1 MRAVPLALLALAMAA
16 FGLPSMTKEVTA
28 QAATTANNQPKALFI
43 TLANNRSPAPI
54 ATTAHLTQWNGS
66 FVDHLMQ
73 TVTYT
78 MVGND
83 PKITNTTTTV
93 PVYIIPI
100 KMVYG
105 ASNGNRTFDPA
116 AVKVSNGQTL
126 LQNVVGSPMF
136 QKNVTFV
143 QGGTNLGTTQYI
155 DAYQRGNFWSSV
167 SKNTSYHVLV
177 GAPKILPEQ
186 TIVVSAQDG
195 SVMANPFSTNPK
207 DMVGTMYVNDFDTAL
222 QGFMAKFTQLN
233 PGVLPLF
240 ITYDTYLTEAPEGG
254 VCCIGGY
261 HSANGAQ
268 PNGQTYAYS
277 TYVDSVGA
285 FSQDVSAMSH
295 EIGEWMDD
303 PFVDN
308 NVNCLDNSLMEN
320 GDPLENNPNSGAF
333 PYKVNGF
340 TYNLQSLVFIGY
352 FGAPRSTSVHS
363 WLSFQNDESSVC
375 PGQNVAVTAAAP

>member
-1 MRAVPLALLALAMAA
+1 
-16 FGLPSMTKEVTA
+16 
-28 QAATTANNQPKALFI
+28 
-43 TLANNRSPAPI
+43 
-54 ATTAHLTQWNGS
+54 
-66 FVDHLMQ
+66 
-73 TVTYT
+73 
-78 MVGND
+78 
-83 PKITNTTTTV
+83 
-93 PVYIIPI
+93 
-100 KMVYG
+100 
-105 ASNGNRTFDPA
+105 
-116 AVKVSNGQTL
+116 
-126 LQNVVGSPMF
+126 
-136 QKNVTFV
+136 
-143 QGGTNLGTTQYI
+143 
-155 DAYQRGNFWSSV
+155 
-167 SKNTSYHVLV
+167 
-177 GAPKILPEQ
+177 
-186 TIVVSAQDG
+186 
-195 SVMANPFSTNPK
+195 MANPFSTNPK

-352 FGAPRSTSVHS
+352 FGAPRSTTVHS